1 MTVQATGNNQLGGVK
16 LGFTRVSYHW
26 PGLKMMPVLAAAP
39 QAMRKIRKIMGY
51 PLSGFI
57 FKPGQWYESLVK
69 PSFTPPNWLFP
80 VAWTVIYLLLAW
92 AGYRLTMIPGS
103 QLALGLWAA
112 QIALN
117 TLWTPVFFGAHNLFA
132 GMVVIVLL
140 WLVVAALVVMALRLD
155 LITGLILFPYL
166 AWLSVAAALNFSILR
181 NNR

>member
-1 MTVQATGNNQLGGVK
+1 MI
-16 LGFTRVSYHW
+16 
-26 PGLKMMPVLAAAP
+26 VLIFLIACGAAASTG
-39 QAMRKIRKIMGY
+39 I
-51 PLSGFI
+51 I
-57 FKPGQWYESLVK
+57 FKPGQWYEALVK

-92 AGYRLTMIPGS
+92 AGYRLTLIPGS

-117 TLWTPVFFGAHNLFA
+117 TLWTPVFFGAHRLFA

-140 WLVVAALVVMALRLD
+140 WLVVAALVVMTLRLD